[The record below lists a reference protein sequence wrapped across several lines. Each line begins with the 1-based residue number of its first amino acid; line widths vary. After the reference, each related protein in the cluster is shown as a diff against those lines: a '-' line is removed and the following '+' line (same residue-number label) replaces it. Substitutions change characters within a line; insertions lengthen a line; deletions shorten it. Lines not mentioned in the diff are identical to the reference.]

1 MKKVF
6 LFMAIVSLSIAF
18 TSCTAE
24 DISESARTH
33 ADDTGGQSG
42 TIDPPPPPIAKV
54 LDTGGQTGNN
64 PIKP

>member
-1 MKKVF
+1 MNKLYILVAVV
-6 LFMAIVSLSIAF
+6 LFSVSF

-54 LDTGGQTGNN
+54 SDTGGQTGNN